1 VANAGNIE
9 APDLAPTGMGDRR
22 SWLAIGGLAAALGAS
37 SCCVLPLVFFT
48 LGISGAWIGNLT
60 ALAPYQSFF
69 VGAALVLLAL
79 GLVRVYRR
87 PQVACADG
95 DTCARPLPARGMKVV
110 LWASLALVLLAGA
123 FPYIAPLFILA

>member
-1 VANAGNIE
+1 MANAANIE
-9 APDLAPTGMGDRR
+9 APNLAPIEKADGR

-60 ALAPYQSFF
+60 ALAPYQPFF
-69 VGAALVLLAL
+69 VAAALVLLAL

-95 DTCARPLPARGMKVV
+95 GACARPLPARGMKVV
-110 LWASLALVLLAGA
+110 LWASLALVVLAIA
-123 FPYIAPLFILA
+123 FPYAAPLFIPA

>member
-1 VANAGNIE
+1 MANAGNIE
-9 APDLAPTGMGDRR
+9 ATDLAPIRKAEGR

-37 SCCVLPLVFFT
+37 SCCVLPLMLFT

-60 ALAPYQSFF
+60 ALAPYQPFF

-87 PQVACADG
+87 PRLACADG

-110 LWASLALVLLAGA
+110 LWASLALVILAVA
-123 FPYIAPLFILA
+123 FPYVAPLFIPA